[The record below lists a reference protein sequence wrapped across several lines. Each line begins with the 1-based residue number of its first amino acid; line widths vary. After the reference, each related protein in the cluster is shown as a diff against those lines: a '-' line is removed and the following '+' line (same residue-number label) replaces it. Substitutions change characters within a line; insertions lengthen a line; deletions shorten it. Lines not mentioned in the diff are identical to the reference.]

1 VKTWDVVIVG
11 GGVIGA
17 SAAFELA
24 AEKLR
29 VAIVDRQQ
37 PGQEASW
44 AAGGMLSPAPH
55 FPQDIRLVPLGKESL
70 ELYPEFVG
78 AVEEASGESGGFARA
93 GTLEIFFAPQ
103 GELERDKMV
112 AEHRALGLAAEG
124 ISLEDARKLEG
135 SLGSAARAAAW
146 LPEECTVQPRML
158 MDALLEGACQRG
170 VEIHA
175 HCRVTSLLCEQG
187 RCLGVVA
194 GGEKIPAGHVVIA
207 AGCYSGSIGVTG
219 HDMAGEMRNLAEGF
233 IKRYAPTRP
242 VRGQMVALKSPEGVS
257 LRRVL
262 RSARGYLVPQHD
274 GRILAG
280 STLEEAGFQKHAT
293 AAGVR
298 KILSGVLD
306 LMPALEEAEI
316 METWAGLRPGTPD
329 SLPIIGPTDIEGL
342 VMATGHYRNGI
353 LLAPATARL
362 VREWITRGRAS
373 GHGEAFSPLRFSRSG
388 AAAAGI

>member
-29 VAIVDRQQ
+29 IAIVDRQQ
-37 PGQEASW
+37 PGQESSW

-55 FPQDIRLVPLGKESL
+55 FPQDIPLVPLGKESL
-70 ELYPEFVG
+70 GLYPELVG
-78 AVEEASGESGGFARA
+78 AVEEASGKSAGFART

-112 AEHRALGLAAEG
+112 AEHRRLGLAAEP

-135 SLGSAARAAAW
+135 SFSPAARAAAW
-146 LPEECTVQPRML
+146 LPEECTVEPRML
-158 MDALLEGACQRG
+158 MDALLEAACQRG
-170 VEIHA
+170 VEIRA
-175 HCRVTSLLCEQG
+175 DCRVTSLLCEQG
-187 RCLGVVA
+187 RCMGVMA
-194 GGEKIPAGHVVIA
+194 GGEKMAAGHVVIA
-207 AGCYSGSIGVTG
+207 AGCYSSSIGVTG
-219 HDMAGEMRNLAEGF
+219 HDRAGETRTLAEGF
-233 IKRYAPTRP
+233 VKRYAPTRP

-262 RSARGYLVPQHD
+262 RSTRGYLVPQHD

-316 METWAGLRPGTPD
+316 VETWAGLRPGTPD
-329 SLPIIGPTDIEGL
+329 DLPIIGPTDIEGL

-362 VREWITRGRAS
+362 VREWITRGQAAS
-373 GHGEAFSPLRFSRSG
+373 HGEAFSPLRFSRSG